1 MVNEEDEVGWFC
13 GGRKDEVGWLLLL
26 LLRVLADCCI

>member
-13 GGRKDEVGWLLLL
+13 GGRKDEVGWLLMMKMKN
-26 LLRVLADCCI
+26 AY